1 MEPDAYKVSDRSSLK
16 RTDDMNWKA
25 YQKPKNVAEALA
37 LLAQAAGRGRVISG
51 GTDLILQLRQRELA
65 ADLLVDVTGIDDL
78 TGIKEKD
85 GWILIG
91 ATATHAEV
99 ARSSL
104 IRQEARALAEGCA
117 HVGAPQ
123 IRNVATL
130 MGNVIS
136 AQPAADGAV
145 PLAALEAEIRVVS
158 QTGERWIPMEEA
170 YLGVGRSAIDASCE
184 VATEIRFRKPGID
197 AQTRFFRVSKRKALA
212 LPVLNGAV
220 LLLLDPS
227 SKRIRRARIAL
238 GPVAAK
244 PFRARRTE
252 AYLESG
258 EVSPGLIEEA
268 ARIAAEEANPRT
280 SLLRGSAPY
289 RKDMVRLFLA
299 RTIKA
304 VLAVD

>member
-1 MEPDAYKVSDRSSLK
+1 
-16 RTDDMNWKA
+16 MNWKA

-37 LLAQAAGRGRVISG
+37 LLEQAAGRGRVIAG
-51 GTDLILQLRQRELA
+51 GTDLVLQLRKREHA
-65 ADLLVDVTGIDDL
+65 ADILVEVTGMGDL
-78 TGIKEKD
+78 MGIREQD

-91 ATATHAEV
+91 AAATHAEV
-99 ARSSL
+99 ANSPL
-104 IRQEARALAEGCA
+104 IRKEARALAEGCA

-123 IRNVATL
+123 IRNMATL

-145 PLAALEAEIRVVS
+145 PLAALEAEIKVVS
-158 QTGERWIPMEEA
+158 KSGERWISMEDA
-170 YLGVGRSAIDASCE
+170 YLDIGQSTIDASCE
-184 VATEIRFRKPGID
+184 IATEIRFRKPENGT
-197 AQTRFFRVSKRKALA
+197 QTRFFRLSKRRALS

-220 LLLLDPS
+220 SLLPDS
-227 SKRIRRARIAL
+227 SSAHIRRARIAL

-252 AYLESG
+252 AFLESG
-258 EVSPGLIEEA
+258 EVSPELIEEA

-299 RTIKA
+299 RTIRA
-304 VLAVD
+304 MLAGG

>member
-1 MEPDAYKVSDRSSLK
+1 
-16 RTDDMNWKA
+16 MNWAA
-25 YQKPKNVAEALA
+25 YQKPKNVAEALG
-37 LLAQAAGRGRVISG
+37 LLAQAAGRGRVIAG
-51 GTDLILQLRQRELA
+51 GTDLILQLRRRERTA
-65 ADLLVDVTGIDDL
+65 EMLVDVTGIDDL
-78 TGIKEKD
+78 TRIGEKE

-91 ATATHAEV
+91 AAVTHAEV
-99 ARSSL
+99 AMSPL
-104 IRQEARALAEGCA
+104 IRQEARVLAEGCA
-117 HVGAPQ
+117 QVGAPQ
-123 IRNVATL
+123 IRNVGTL

-145 PLAALEAEIRVVS
+145 PLAALEAEIEVVS
-158 QTGERWIPMEEA
+158 KAGKRWITMEDA
-170 YLGVGRSAIDASCE
+170 YRGVGQSAIDASCE
-184 VATEIRFRKPGID
+184 VATAIRFRKPGNG
-197 AQTRFFRVSKRKALA
+197 AQTSFFRVSKRKALA

-220 LLLLDPS
+220 SLLPDPS
-227 SKRIRRARIAL
+227 TARILRARIAL

-280 SLLRGSAPY
+280 SLVRGSASY

-299 RTIKA
+299 RTIRA
-304 VLAVD
+304 MLAVD

>member
-1 MEPDAYKVSDRSSLK
+1 
-16 RTDDMNWKA
+16 MNWKA
-25 YQKPKNVAEALA
+25 YQKPTTVAEALA
-37 LLAQAAGRGRVISG
+37 LLEQTAGRARVVAG
-51 GTDLILQLRQRELA
+51 GTDLILQLQKRERT
-65 ADLLVDVTGIDDL
+65 ADLLVDVTGIGDL
-78 TGIKEKD
+78 RGIKEQE

-91 ATATHAEV
+91 AAVTHAEV
-99 ARSSL
+99 ANSPL

-145 PLAALEAEIRVVS
+145 PLAALEAEIQVAS
-158 QTGERWIPMEEA
+158 QAGERWIPMEEA
-170 YLGVGRSAIDASCE
+170 YRGVGQSTIDASRE
-184 VATEIRFRKPGID
+184 VATAIRFSKPGGG
-197 AQTRFFRVSKRKALA
+197 AQTRFFRLSKRKALA

-220 LLLLDPS
+220 SLLPDFS
-227 SKRIRRARIAL
+227 SKRIHKARIVL
-238 GPVAAK
+238 GPVAEQ
-244 PFRARRTE
+244 PFRARRAE
-252 AYLESG
+252 AFLESG
-258 EVSPGLIEEA
+258 EISPGLTEEA

-299 RTIKA
+299 RTIRA
-304 VLAVD
+304 MLALG

>member
-1 MEPDAYKVSDRSSLK
+1 MG
-16 RTDDMNWKA
+16 DMNWKA
-25 YQKPKNVAEALA
+25 YQKPKSIAEALT
-37 LLAQAAGRGRVISG
+37 LLVQAAGRGRVIAG
-51 GTDLILQLRQRELA
+51 GTDLVLQLRKREHA
-65 ADLLVDVTGIDDL
+65 ASLLVDVTGIGDL
-78 TGIKEKD
+78 RGIKEKD

-91 ATATHAEV
+91 AAVTHAEV
-99 ARSSL
+99 ANSSL

-123 IRNVATL
+123 IRNMATL

-145 PLAALEAEIRVVS
+145 PLAALGAEIRVVS
-158 QTGERWIPMEEA
+158 QAGERWISMEDA
-170 YLGVGRSAIDASCE
+170 YLDVGQSAIDASGE
-184 VATEIRFRKPGID
+184 IATEIRFRKPGIGV
-197 AQTRFFRVSKRKALA
+197 QTRFFRLSKRKALA

-220 LLLLDPS
+220 LLLSDPA
-227 SKRIRRARIAL
+227 SKRIRKARIAL

-244 PFRARRTE
+244 PLRAIRTE

-258 EVSPGLIEEA
+258 EVSPELVEEA

-289 RKDMVRLFLA
+289 LKAMVRLFLA
-299 RTIKA
+299 RTIRA
-304 VLAVD
+304 MVAVDRGVADGGEG